1 MKFPAVASLALITLV
16 ALPLDSSAAEVARE
30 DVRAAADICRP
41 ALPVFDGLVRTR
53 PLALVNESSSVAWVT
68 CAVTGDIIGRTTAI
82 EVVFSGGS
90 SRGTRTCTLV
100 SWRATT
106 GGTTGIS
113 AVGYHTASTLAGW
126 DSRIRWTHANHNGGA
141 KYASAAISCPL
152 APGDGI
158 HHVRHWYSENV
169 GQ

>member
-1 MKFPAVASLALITLV
+1 MKSTLVASLALTILV
-16 ALPLDSSAAEVARE
+16 ALPMESRAADVTRE

-41 ALPVFDGLVRTR
+41 ALPTFDGMIRTR

-68 CAVTGDIIGRTTAI
+68 CAVTGDIVGRTSVI

-90 SRGTRTCTLV
+90 GMGTRTCTLV

-106 GGTTGIS
+106 GGTTGVT
-113 AVGYHTASTLAGW
+113 AVGYQTGSTIAGW
-126 DSRIRWTHANHNGGA
+126 DSRIRWTHAINNGGA
-141 KYASAAISCPL
+141 MYASAAISCPL

-158 HHVRHWYSENV
+158 HHVRHMYSENV